1 MVITM
6 TNDSDTSNT
15 ARTWF
20 ITGSSQGLGRALA
33 ITALDR
39 GDRVAATA
47 RRTESVA
54 DLVDRYPG
62 QAIALELDVRD
73 ESAAHRAVEQTLAAF
88 GCIDVVANIAG
99 YGLFGAVEEATDAQA
114 RAIFDTN
121 VFGPLNVLRATLP
134 VLRTQQSGHILQGS
148 SLYGQSAHPGV
159 GLLAASK
166 YALEGLS
173 DALAAELAPL
183 GIKLTLIEPG
193 YMGTGFLSH
202 LVFAEATPDY
212 DRTVRAVH
220 SSLGE
225 LSPEAF
231 LDPDQVAAAV
241 ITAVDAKQPPLRLA
255 LGRAAED
262 GIRSALAARVRELD
276 AWTGV
281 TRGVDGSPQG
291 S

>member
-1 MVITM
+1 M

-15 ARTWF
+15 ARSWF

-47 RRTESVA
+47 RRTESLA

-62 QAIALELDVRD
+62 QVIALELDVRD
-73 ESAAHRAVEQTLAAF
+73 EGAAHRAVEQTLAAF
-88 GCIDVVANIAG
+88 GRIDVVANIAG

-134 VLRTQQSGHILQGS
+134 VLRGQRSGHILQGS
-148 SLYGQSAHPGV
+148 SLYGQLAHPGV
-159 GLLAASK
+159 GLLAAGK

-202 LVFAEATPDY
+202 LVFAEPTPDY
-212 DRTVRAVH
+212 DRTVRAVQ

-231 LDPDQVAAAV
+231 LDPARVAAAV

-262 GIRSALAARVRELD
+262 DIRGALTARVRELD
-276 AWTGV
+276 DWTGV
-281 TRGVDGSPQG
+281 TRGVDTALQG

>member
-1 MVITM
+1 MVLTM

-47 RRTESVA
+47 RRTESLA

-62 QAIALELDVRD
+62 QVIALELDVRD
-73 ESAAHRAVEQTLAAF
+73 EGAAHRAVEQTLAAF
-88 GCIDVVANIAG
+88 GRIDVVANIAG
-99 YGLFGAVEEATDAQA
+99 YGLFGAVEEANDAQA

-134 VLRTQQSGHILQGS
+134 VLRGQRSGHILQGS

-159 GLLAASK
+159 GLLAAGK

-202 LVFAEATPDY
+202 LVFAEPTPDY
-212 DRTVRAVH
+212 DRTVRAVQ

-231 LDPDQVAAAV
+231 LDPARVAAAV
-241 ITAVDAKQPPLRLA
+241 ITAVDAEQPPLRLA

-262 GIRSALAARVRELD
+262 GIRGALAARVRELD
-276 AWTGV
+276 DWTGV
-281 TRGVDGSPQG
+281 TRGVDAALQES
-291 S
+291 

>member
-1 MVITM
+1 M
-6 TNDSDTSNT
+6 TNDSDTSNP

-47 RRTESVA
+47 CRTESVA

-62 QAIALELDVRD
+62 QVIAIELDVQD

-88 GCIDVVANIAG
+88 GRIDVVANIAG

-134 VLRTQQSGHILQGS
+134 VLRGQRSGHILQGS
-148 SLYGQSAHPGV
+148 SLYGQLAHAGV

-183 GIKLTLIEPG
+183 DIKLTLIEPG

-202 LVFAEATPDY
+202 LVFAEPTPDY
-212 DRTVRAVH
+212 DRTVRAVQ

-231 LDPDQVAAAV
+231 LDAARVAAAV
-241 ITAVDAKQPPLRLA
+241 ISAVDAKQPPLRLA

-262 GIRSALAARVRELD
+262 GIRGALAARVRELD
-276 AWTGV
+276 DWTGV
-281 TRGVDGSPQG
+281 TREVDAALQES
-291 S
+291 

>member
-1 MVITM
+1 M
-6 TNDSDTSNT
+6 TADGNT
-15 ARTWF
+15 TNPARVWF
-20 ITGSSQGLGRALA
+20 ITGASQGLGHALA
-33 ITALDR
+33 IAALDR

-47 RRTESVA
+47 RRAQSVA
-54 DLVDRYPG
+54 ELADRYPG
-62 QAIALELDVRD
+62 QVIALELDVRD
-73 ESAAHRAVEQTLAAF
+73 EGAARRAVERTLGAF
-88 GCIDVVANIAG
+88 GRIDVVANIAG

-134 VLRTQQSGHILQGS
+134 VLRRQRSGHVLQGS

-183 GIKLTLIEPG
+183 DIKLTLIEPG

-202 LVFAEATPDY
+202 LAFTEPVPDY
-212 DRTVRAVH
+212 DRTVRAVQ

-225 LSPEAF
+225 LPPDAF
-231 LDPDQVAAAV
+231 ADPARVAAAV
-241 ITAVDAKQPPLRLA
+241 LTAVDAKQPPLRLA

-262 GIRSALAARVRELD
+262 GLRGALTARLRELD
-276 AWTGV
+276 DWADV
-281 TRGVDGSPQG
+281 TRAVDAGHS
-291 S
+291 

>member
-1 MVITM
+1 M

-33 ITALDR
+33 ISALDR

-47 RRTESVA
+47 RRAESVA

-62 QAIALELDVRD
+62 QATALELDVRD
-73 ESAAHRAVEQTLAAF
+73 ENAAHRAVEQTLAAF
-88 GCIDVVANIAG
+88 GRIDVVANIAG

-134 VLRTQQSGHILQGS
+134 VLREQRSGHILQGS

-166 YALEGLS
+166 YALEGFS

-183 GIKLTLIEPG
+183 DVKVTLIEPG

-202 LVFAEATPDY
+202 LVFTEPNPDY

-231 LDPDQVAAAV
+231 IDPAQVAAAV
-241 ITAVDAKQPPLRLA
+241 ITAVDAKQPPLRLT

-262 GIRSALAARVRELD
+262 GIRDALAARVREVD
-276 AWTGV
+276 AWTDV
-281 TRGVDGSPQG
+281 TRSVDGAPQR

>member
-1 MVITM
+1 M
-6 TNDSDTSNT
+6 TDDRNTSHT
-15 ARTWF
+15 ARAWF
-20 ITGSSQGLGRALA
+20 ITGASQGLGRALA
-33 ITALDR
+33 VAALDR

-47 RRTESVA
+47 RRAEAVA

-62 QAIALELDVRD
+62 KAIALELDVRE
-73 ESAAHRAVEQTLAAF
+73 ESAAHRTVEQACAAF
-88 GCIDVVANIAG
+88 GRIDVVANIAG

-134 VLRTQQSGHILQGS
+134 VLRAQRSGHVLQGS

-183 GIKLTLIEPG
+183 DIKLTLIEPG
-193 YMGTGFLSH
+193 YMSTGFLSH
-202 LVFAEATPDY
+202 LVFAEPAADY
-212 DRTVRAVH
+212 DATVRAVR
-220 SSLGE
+220 SALGE
-225 LSPEAF
+225 LAPEAF
-231 LDPDQVAAAV
+231 IEPARAAAAV
-241 ITAVDAKQPPLRLA
+241 FAAVDAKQPPLRLA

-262 GIRSALAARVRELD
+262 GLRAALTARLRELD
-276 AWTGV
+276 AWADV
-281 TRGVDGSPQG
+281 TRGVDAAPRS
-291 S
+291 

>member
-1 MVITM
+1 M

-47 RRTESVA
+47 RRTDSLT

-62 QAIALELDVRD
+62 QVIALELDVRD

-88 GCIDVVANIAG
+88 GRIDVVANIAG

-134 VLRTQQSGHILQGS
+134 VLRGQRSGHILQGS
-148 SLYGQSAHPGV
+148 SLYGQLAHPGV
-159 GLLAASK
+159 GLLAAGK

-202 LVFAEATPDY
+202 LVFAESTPDY
-212 DRTVRAVH
+212 DRTVRAVQ

-231 LDPDQVAAAV
+231 LDPARVAAAV
-241 ITAVDAKQPPLRLA
+241 ITAVDAEQPPLRLA

-262 GIRSALAARVRELD
+262 DIRGALAARLRELD
-276 AWTGV
+276 DWTGV
-281 TRGVDGSPQG
+281 SRGVDAALQES
-291 S
+291 

>member
-1 MVITM
+1 M
-6 TNDSDTSNT
+6 TTNSNT
-15 ARTWF
+15 TNPARTWF
-20 ITGSSQGLGRALA
+20 ITGASQGLGHALA
-33 ITALDR
+33 IAALDR

-54 DLVDRYPG
+54 DFVDRYPD
-62 QAIALELDVRD
+62 QVVAVELDVRD
-73 ESAAHRAVEQTLAAF
+73 EGAAHRAVELTLDAF
-88 GCIDVVANIAG
+88 GRIDVVANIAG
-99 YGLFGAVEEATDAQA
+99 YGLFGAVEEATDAQSK
-114 RAIFDTN
+114 AIFDTN

-134 VLRTQQSGHILQGS
+134 VLRRQRSGHVLQGS

-183 GIKLTLIEPG
+183 GIHLTLIEPG

-202 LVFAEATPDY
+202 LAFTAPVPDY
-212 DRTVRAVH
+212 DRTVRAVQ

-225 LSPEAF
+225 LSADAF
-231 LDPDQVAAAV
+231 ADPARVASAV
-241 ITAVDAKQPPLRLA
+241 LTAVDAKQPPLRLA

-262 GIRSALAARVRELD
+262 GLRTALTARLRELD
-276 AWTGV
+276 DWSDV
-281 TRGVDGSPQG
+281 TRVVDAVHA
-291 S
+291 

>member
-1 MVITM
+1 M
-6 TNDSDTSNT
+6 TNDSDTSSNT

-73 ESAAHRAVEQTLAAF
+73 ESAAHRAVEHTLAAF
-88 GCIDVVANIAG
+88 GRIDVVANIAG

-134 VLRTQQSGHILQGS
+134 VLRGQRSGHVLQGS

-159 GLLAASK
+159 GLLAAGK

-173 DALAAELAPL
+173 DALAAEIAPL
-183 GIKLTLIEPG
+183 GVKVTLIEPG
-193 YMGTGFLSH
+193 YMETGFLSH
-202 LVFAEATPDY
+202 LVFAAPTPDY
-212 DRTVRAVH
+212 DPTVRAVH

-225 LSPEAF
+225 LPPEAF
-231 LDPDQVAAAV
+231 IDPARVAAAV
-241 ITAVDAKQPPLRLA
+241 VTAVDAKHPPLRLA

-262 GIRSALAARVRELD
+262 GIRRTLAARVRELD
-276 AWTGV
+276 GWTDV
-281 TRGVDGSPQG
+281 ARSVDVAPAPQG
-291 S
+291 A